1 MEIVKEFW
9 TCGAESFDI
18 RCHSLE
24 EDGYRGAEFAISSGQ
39 LRVFFGD
46 TGLAKGWAIV
56 RQGKEILFVE
66 ASSSL
71 DLGNGVE
78 AEVRFSP
85 LTEALLYNRMA
96 KVMRFAKWNPES
108 VEAEELER
116 LRDALGL
123 CRGISG

>member
-1 MEIVKEFW
+1 MEIVSKFW
-9 TCGAESFDI
+9 SCGAESLDN
-18 RCHSLE
+18 RCSSLE
-24 EDGYRGAEFAISSGQ
+24 DDGYRGAEFAVFHGQ

-71 DLGNGVE
+71 DSGNGVE
-78 AEVRFSP
+78 TEVRFSP
-85 LTEALLYNRMA
+85 LTEELLYARMA
-96 KVMRFAKWNPES
+96 KVMRVAKRNPES
-108 VEAEELER
+108 VEAKELKR